1 MSQSGLLELR
11 PAISGSTAR
20 LGWLIALGAVVLG
33 VLGVYFTANSGTP
46 TAVVAGDFAILIAA
60 VLAGRSCAH
69 AAWRGGVN
77 ARAWTLMSVAAY
89 VWAAGMAVWTY
100 FGLANDHVYPFPSL
114 ADALFLAYSVPAA
127 VALLS
132 FKRPGGTTRVGLA
145 RTVLDAAVI
154 AGSVLVIS
162 WYTALGPAFSAEGDP
177 LTRLTSMGYPVV
189 DLVITSLVLVL
200 GMRRQPGERL
210 PWLCFGGGLLVLTIT
225 DSIYVRLTF
234 EGVTGVTG
242 SPLALG
248 WIGAFLLI
256 ALAPLLPYAENPRP
270 DRKAFALALELL
282 PYVPILVAVMMIAQE
297 HVSEMSA
304 FLLTVARTTVACI
317 LVRQVLII
325 IENLTLTTGLEQ
337 EVAART
343 AELEGLGA
351 IVNSST
357 DAILSTTPEGVIT
370 SWNPGA
376 ERQYGYSAEEAIGRD
391 ARFLL
396 PPGSTD
402 GDDEVVEQLL
412 ESGEATSFET
422 EHLAKDGALIPVSV
436 TVSPIRKDGNLR
448 GIAVISRDITLRRA
462 AEQELKAAR
471 EAALE
476 SSRLKSEFLATMSH
490 EIRTPMNGVVGLTA
504 LLLETP
510 LDHTQKQYAQGV
522 KGAGEALL
530 SLINDILDFS
540 KLEAGKVDL
549 DIRAFDPRVL
559 VEEVA
564 GLLTEPA
571 QAKNLELIAYCEP
584 DVPARLHGD
593 SGRIRQILLNLA
605 SNAVKFTGAGEVS
618 IRVTTETPDANPG
631 ATAMVCFEVRDTG
644 IGIDPAH
651 HARLFESF
659 SQADASTT
667 RRYGGT
673 GLGLAICSRLTE
685 AMGGEI
691 GLNSAPGDG
700 STFWFRIPVPV
711 ALPSTDPVPAAGF
724 LTGLR
729 VLVVDDNA
737 TNRLVLESQLR
748 GWKLQPEA
756 VPDARAALAR
766 AHEAAAD
773 GVPFHLAVLDLC
785 MPDTDGLELA
795 RELKADAALADIEL
809 IMLTSTMQVNAAEI
823 ADAGVREWLMKPVRS
838 SEFYNRLIRL
848 MSTSE
853 HHAPAPLVFGRP
865 SEADSS
871 FESYGSSPESSPE
884 SSHETSADSSPVSSL
899 RGASRGRILV
909 VEDNDVNQLVAR
921 ATVTKFGYAVDVVAD
936 GAEAVA
942 ATASTRYAAVLMD
955 CHMPVMDG
963 FEATRVIR
971 RRDDGAS
978 HLPIIAMTAGAL
990 DGDRERCLA
999 AGMDDYLAKPVDA
1012 AELEAALARWVPEQ
1026 DTERSGPPEPVALQ
1040 REEAPQHES
1049 LQHEA
1054 PQLLAVTGGGAPAL
1068 DADRLA
1074 MLRGLGPED
1083 GLGLLPATT
1092 EAFRK
1097 DVPARLA
1104 ALREAVTDG
1113 GGLALA
1119 QAAHALKG
1127 AAANIGATAVASLCG
1142 ELEVLGR
1149 SGMLDGGPQ
1158 LVSRL
1163 EAALVRVDFEL
1174 DLALEVAQ

>member
-1 MSQSGLLELR
+1 M
-11 PAISGSTAR
+11 

-33 VLGVYFTANSGTP
+33 VLGAFFAANTGTP
-46 TAVVAGDFAILIAA
+46 AAMVAGDFAILVAA
-60 VLAGRSCAH
+60 LLAGFSCAR
-69 AAWRGGVN
+69 AARFGGVN
-77 ARAWTLMSVAAY
+77 ARAWTLMSAAAY
-89 VWAAGMAVWTY
+89 VWAAGQAMWTY
-100 FGLANDHVYPFPSL
+100 FGLANNHAYPFPSL
-114 ADALFLAYSVPAA
+114 ADVGFVGYSVPAA
-127 VALLS
+127 VALFS
-132 FKRPGGTTRVGLA
+132 FKRPGGNTRVGLL
-145 RTVLDAAVI
+145 RSVLDAAVI
-154 AGSVLVIS
+154 AGSVLAIS
-162 WYTALGPAFSAEGDP
+162 WYVVLGPAISSAGDL
-177 LTRLTSMGYPVV
+177 LTRLTTMAYPVV
-189 DLVITSLVLVL
+189 DVIITSLVLVL
-200 GMRRQPGERL
+200 AMRRQPGERL

-225 DSIYVRLTF
+225 DSIYVRLTYD
-234 EGVTGVTG
+234 GVTGVTG

-248 WIGAFLLI
+248 WIIAFLLI
-256 ALAPLLPYAENPRP
+256 ALAPLLPYAENPWP
-270 DRKAFALALELL
+270 DRRAFALAQELL
-282 PYVPILVAVMMIAQE
+282 PYAPILVAVVVIAAP
-297 HVSEMSA
+297 HVHEMSA
-304 FLLTVARTTVACI
+304 FMVVVAKVTVALI

-357 DAILSTTPEGVIT
+357 DAILSTTPEGIVT

-376 ERQYGYSAEEAIGRD
+376 ERQYGYSAEETIGRD

-396 PPGSTD
+396 PPGD
-402 GDDEVVEQLL
+402 IAGAAIVFEQIRA
-412 ESGEATSFET
+412 SGKAMSFEM
-422 EHLAKDGALIPVSV
+422 EHLTKDGAVIPVSM
-436 TVSPIRKDGNLR
+436 TVSPIRDDTGRLS
-448 GIAVISRDITLRRA
+448 GLGTIARDITLRRA
-462 AEQELKAAR
+462 AELELQAAR

-510 LDHTQKQYAQGV
+510 LDATQKQYAQGV

-530 SLINDILDFS
+530 ALINDILDFS

-549 DIRAFDPRVL
+549 DVRAFDPRVL

-571 QAKNLELIAYCEP
+571 QAKDLELIAFCEP

-605 SNAVKFTGAGEVS
+605 SNAVKFTAAGEVS
-618 IRVTTETPDANPG
+618 IRVKVETPDAEPG
-631 ATAMVCFEVRDTG
+631 ATATVYFEVRDTG
-644 IGIDPAH
+644 IGIDPTH

-673 GLGLAICSRLTE
+673 GLGLAICSRLTQ

-691 GLNSAPGDG
+691 GLDSVPEEG
-700 STFWFRIPVPV
+700 STFWFRIPLPV
-711 ALPSTDPVPAAGF
+711 APPSTDPVPAAGF

-748 GWKLQPEA
+748 GWKMQPEA
-756 VPDARAALAR
+756 VPDARTALAR

-853 HHAPAPLVFGRP
+853 HHAPTPSAPGRR
-865 SEADSS
+865 SAAE
-871 FESYGSSPESSPE
+871 SSPQSPAESSPE
-884 SSHETSADSSPVSSL
+884 SSL
-899 RGASRGRILV
+899 RVPSRGRILV
-909 VEDNDVNQLVAR
+909 VEDNEVNQLVAR

-942 ATASTRYAAVLMD
+942 ATASSRYAAVLMD

-971 RRDDGAS
+971 RRDGGAG

-1026 DTERSGPPEPVALQ
+1026 APLSSPDELAASQ
-1040 REEAPQHES
+1040 EAHQHD
-1049 LQHEA
+1049 A
-1054 PQLLAVTGGGAPAL
+1054 PRLLAVTGGGAPAL

-1074 MLRGLGPED
+1074 MLRDLGPED

-1104 ALREAVTDG
+1104 ALREAANNG
-1113 GGLALA
+1113 GGPALE

-1142 ELEVLGR
+1142 ELEDMGR
-1149 SGMLDGGPQ
+1149 GGTLDGGTQ

-1163 EAALVRVDFEL
+1163 EAELVRVNFEL

>member
-1 MSQSGLLELR
+1 VSQTGLLEKR
-11 PAISGSTAR
+11 PAISKSTAR

-33 VLGVYFTANSGTP
+33 VLGLYFAANSGTP
-46 TAVVAGDFAILIAA
+46 TALVAGDFAILIAA
-60 VLAGRSCAH
+60 VLAGRSCAS
-69 AAWRGGVN
+69 AAWRHGVN
-77 ARAWTLMSVAAY
+77 ARAWTLMSVASY
-89 VWAAGMAVWTY
+89 VWAAGMLVWTY

-127 VALLS
+127 VALFS
-132 FKRPGGTTRVGLA
+132 FRRPGGTTRVGLA

-154 AGSVLVIS
+154 AGSVLVVS
-162 WYTALGPAFSAEGDP
+162 WYTALGPAFSAEGDL

-189 DLVITSLVLVL
+189 DVVITSLVLAL

-210 PWLCFGGGLLVLTIT
+210 PWLCFGGGLLLLTIT
-225 DSIYVRLTF
+225 DSTYVRLTF
-234 EGVTGVTG
+234 DGVTGVTG

-270 DRKAFALALELL
+270 DRKAIALALELL
-282 PYVPILVAVMMIAQE
+282 PYAPILVAVMMIAQE

-304 FLLTVARTTVACI
+304 FLLAVARITVALI
-317 LVRQVLII
+317 LARQVLII

-351 IVNSST
+351 IVNSSS

-376 ERQYGYSAEEAIGRD
+376 QHQYGYTAGEAIGRD

-396 PPGSTD
+396 APG
-402 GDDEVVEQLL
+402 GIAGAAEVFDQLRA
-412 ESGEATSFET
+412 SGKAMSFEM
-422 EHLAKDGALIPVSV
+422 EHLTKDGAVISVSM
-436 TVSPIRKDGNLR
+436 TVSPIRDETGRLS
-448 GIAVISRDITLRRA
+448 GLATIARDITLRRA

-510 LDHTQKQYAQGV
+510 LDQTQKQYAQGV

-605 SNAVKFTGAGEVS
+605 SNAVKFTAAGEVS
-618 IRVTTETPDANPG
+618 IRVTTETPDAKPG
-631 ATAMVCFEVRDTG
+631 VTAMVCFEVRDTG

-691 GLNSAPGDG
+691 GLDSAPGDG

-823 ADAGVREWLMKPVRS
+823 ADSGVREWLMKPVRS
-838 SEFYNRLIRL
+838 SEFYNRLVRL

-853 HHAPAPLVFGRP
+853 HHAPAPSASGRP
-865 SEADSS
+865 SDADLSS
-871 FESYGSSPESSPE
+871 ESTESSE
-884 SSHETSADSSPVSSL
+884 SSADSSAGLSL
-899 RGASRGRILV
+899 RGRPPELSRGRILV
-909 VEDNDVNQLVAR
+909 VEDNEVNQLVAR
-921 ATVTKFGYAVDVVAD
+921 ATVTKFGYTVDVVAD

-971 RRDDGAS
+971 RRDGAT

-999 AGMDDYLAKPVDA
+999 AGMDDYLSKPVDA
-1012 AELEAALARWVPEQ
+1012 AELEAALARWVPDQ
-1026 DTERSGPPEPVALQ
+1026 
-1040 REEAPQHES
+1040 APQLTAPQE
-1049 LQHEA
+1049 LEA
-1054 PQLLAVTGGGAPAL
+1054 PQLEEAYQQPEAPQPLGVTGGGAPAL

-1074 MLRGLGPED
+1074 MLRDLGPED

-1104 ALREAVTDG
+1104 ALREAVTG
-1113 GGLALA
+1113 GGGPALA

-1127 AAANIGATAVASLCG
+1127 AAANIGATAVTSLCG
-1142 ELEVLGR
+1142 ELEAMGR
-1149 SGMLDGGPQ
+1149 SGRLDGGPQ

-1163 EAALVRVDFEL
+1163 EAELVRVDFEL

>member
-1 MSQSGLLELR
+1 MSQTGLLEQR
-11 PAISGSTAR
+11 SANGMGTAR
-20 LGWLIALGAVVLG
+20 LLWIVVPAVVVLA
-33 VLGVYFTANSGTP
+33 VLGLFFSANNGTP
-46 TAVVAGDFAILIAA
+46 TAIVAGDLSILVAAI
-60 VLAGRSCAH
+60 LAGRSCAH
-69 AAWRGGVN
+69 AARRGGVN

-89 VWAAGMAVWTY
+89 VWAAGMLVWTY
-100 FGLANDHVYPFPSL
+100 FGLANNHVYPFPSL

-127 VALLS
+127 IALFS
-132 FKRPGGTTRVGLA
+132 FKRPGGSTRVGLV
-145 RTVLDAAVI
+145 RTALDAAVI
-154 AGSVLVIS
+154 AGSVLVVS
-162 WYTALGPAFSAEGDP
+162 WYTALGQAFSAEGDL
-177 LTRLTSMGYPVV
+177 LTRLTTMGYPVV
-189 DLVITSLVLVL
+189 DVIMTSLVLAL

-210 PWLCFGGGLLVLTIT
+210 PWLCFGGGLLVLTVT

-234 EGVTGVTG
+234 DGITGVTG

-282 PYVPILVAVMMIAQE
+282 PYAPILLALIVIAAP
-297 HVSEMSA
+297 HISEMSP
-304 FLLTVARTTVACI
+304 FLLTVARLTVACI

-325 IENLTLTTGLEQ
+325 IQNLTLTTGLER

-351 IVNSST
+351 IVNSSS
-357 DAILSTTPEGVIT
+357 DAILSTTPEGIIT

-376 ERQYGYSAEEAIGRD
+376 ERQYGHSAEEALGRD

-396 PPGSTD
+396 PPGSWD
-402 GDDEVVEQLL
+402 RDDEVFEQLRH
-412 ESGEATSFET
+412 SGEAMSFEI
-422 EHLAKDGALIPVSV
+422 EHLRKDGTVIPVSL
-436 TVSPIRKDGNLR
+436 TISPIREAGNVR
-448 GIAVISRDITLRRA
+448 GVAVIARDITLRRA

-510 LDHTQKQYAQGV
+510 LNETQKQYAQGV

-530 SLINDILDFS
+530 ALINDILDFS

-549 DIRAFDPRVL
+549 DVRPFDPRLL

-571 QAKNLELIAYCEP
+571 QVKDLELIAYCDP
-584 DVPARLHGD
+584 NVPARLLGD
-593 SGRIRQILLNLA
+593 SGRIRQVLLNLA
-605 SNAVKFTGAGEVS
+605 SNAVKFTAAGEVS
-618 IRVTTETPDANPG
+618 IRVGVETPGTAPG
-631 ATAMVCFEVRDTG
+631 ATATVYFEVRDTG

-673 GLGLAICSRLTE
+673 GLGLAICRRLTE
-685 AMGGEI
+685 VMNGEI
-691 GLNSAPGDG
+691 GVDSVPEEG
-700 STFWFRIPVPV
+700 STFWFRIPLPV
-711 ALPSTDPVPAAGF
+711 APPSTDPVPAAGF
-724 LTGLR
+724 LAGLR

-756 VPDARAALAR
+756 VPDAATALVR
-766 AHEAAAD
+766 AHEASAA
-773 GVPFHLAVLDLC
+773 GKPFDLAVLDLC

-795 RELKADAALADIEL
+795 RRMQADAGLADIQL

-823 ADAGVREWLMKPVRS
+823 AGAGVREWLMKPVRS
-838 SEFYNRLIRL
+838 SEFYNRLVRL
-848 MSTSE
+848 MSTRE
-853 HHAPAPLVFGRP
+853 HAAPSPAPSSSVPEPTPAEP
-865 SEADSS
+865 SA
-871 FESYGSSPESSPE
+871 PEGP
-884 SSHETSADSSPVSSL
+884 
-899 RGASRGRILV
+899 SRGRILV
-909 VEDNDVNQLVAR
+909 VEDNEVNQLVAR
-921 ATVTKFGYAVDVVAD
+921 ATVTKFGYAVDVVAN
-936 GAEAVA
+936 GAEAVE
-942 ATASTRYAAVLMD
+942 ATARSQYAAVLMD

-971 RRDDGAS
+971 RRDGRHS
-978 HLPIIAMTAGAL
+978 RLPIIAMTAGAL

-999 AGMDDYLAKPVDA
+999 AGMDDYLSKPVNA
-1012 AELEAALARWVPEQ
+1012 TELEAALARWVP
-1026 DTERSGPPEPVALQ
+1026 DD
-1040 REEAPQHES
+1040 
-1049 LQHEA
+1049 A
-1054 PQLLAVTGGGAPAL
+1054 PQLLAVTGGRPPSV
-1068 DADRLA
+1068 DPDRLA
-1074 MLRGLGPED
+1074 MLRDLGPAD
-1083 GLGLLPATT
+1083 GLGLLPAAA

-1097 DVPARLA
+1097 DIPARVAVLRESVHNGGGA
-1104 ALREAVTDG
+1104 ALV
-1113 GGLALA
+1113 

-1127 AAANIGATAVASLCG
+1127 AAANIGATAVATLCG
-1142 ELEVLGR
+1142 ELEQMGR
-1149 SGMLDGGPQ
+1149 SGKHDGGPE

-1163 EAALVRVDFEL
+1163 EAELVHVNFEL
-1174 DLALEVAQ
+1174 DLALEGAR

>member
-1 MSQSGLLELR
+1 MSQTGLLEQR
-11 PAISGSTAR
+11 PATGTRTAT
-20 LGWLIALGAVVLG
+20 LVWLIALGAVVLA
-33 VLGVYFTANSGTP
+33 VLGLYFAANNGTP
-46 TAVVAGDFAILIAA
+46 AALVTGDLSILLAAI
-60 VLAGRSCAH
+60 LAGRSCA
-69 AAWRGGVN
+69 AAARRGGVN
-77 ARAWTLMSVAAY
+77 ARAWTLMSMAAY
-89 VWAAGMAVWTY
+89 VWAAGQLVWTY
-100 FGLANDHVYPFPSL
+100 YGLANDHVYPFPSL
-114 ADALFLAYSVPAA
+114 ADVLFLSYSVPAA
-127 VALLS
+127 VALFS
-132 FKRPGGTTRVGLA
+132 FRRPGGTTRVGLA

-154 AGSVLVIS
+154 AGAVLVVS
-162 WYTALGPAFSAEGDP
+162 WYTALGPAFSAEGDL
-177 LTRLTSMGYPVV
+177 LTRLASMGYPVV
-189 DLVITSLVLVL
+189 DVVITSLILVL

-225 DSIYVRLTF
+225 DSTYVRLTF

-282 PYVPILVAVMMIAQE
+282 PYAPILIAVMMIAQP

-304 FLLTVARTTVACI
+304 FLLVVARVTVALI

-351 IVNSST
+351 IVNSSS
-357 DAILSTTPEGVIT
+357 DAILSTTPEGIIT

-376 ERQYGYSAEEAIGRD
+376 ELQYGYSAEEALGRD

-396 PPGSTD
+396 PPD
-402 GDDEVVEQLL
+402 GTAAAAEIFDNLRA
-412 ESGEATSFET
+412 GGKAMSFEM
-422 EHLAKDGALIPVSV
+422 EHLSKDGTVIPVSM
-436 TVSPIRKDGNLR
+436 TVSPIRDDTGRLS
-448 GIAVISRDITLRRA
+448 GLATIARDITLRRA

-510 LDHTQKQYAQGV
+510 LDETQQQYAQGV

-549 DIRAFDPRVL
+549 DVRPFDPRAL

-571 QAKNLELIAYCEP
+571 QVKNLELIAYCEP
-584 DVPARLHGD
+584 AVPARLHGD

-605 SNAVKFTGAGEVS
+605 SNAVKFTAAGEVS
-618 IRVTTETPDANPG
+618 IQVKVETPDAQPG
-631 ATAMVCFEVRDTG
+631 ATAMVYFEVRDTG
-644 IGIDPAH
+644 IGIDPAD

-673 GLGLAICSRLTE
+673 GLGLAICRRLTE
-685 AMGGEI
+685 AMDGEI
-691 GLNSAPGDG
+691 GLDSVLEEG
-700 STFWFRIPVPV
+700 STFWFRIPLPV
-711 ALPSTDPVPAAGF
+711 APPSTDPVPAAGF
-724 LTGLR
+724 LAGLR

-756 VPDARAALAR
+756 VPDAKAALAR
-766 AHEAAAD
+766 AREAAAA
-773 GVPFHLAVLDLC
+773 GEPFDLAVLDLC
-785 MPDTDGLELA
+785 MPDTDGLALA
-795 RELKADAALADIEL
+795 REIRADAGLADIEL

-823 ADAGVREWLMKPVRS
+823 AGAGVREWLMKPVRS
-838 SEFYNRLIRL
+838 SEFYNRLVRM
-848 MSTSE
+848 MSTRD
-853 HHAPAPLVFGRP
+853 HATATAAPATP
-865 SEADSS
+865 SPAAAPAA
-871 FESYGSSPESSPE
+871 GPATTPEGP
-884 SSHETSADSSPVSSL
+884 
-899 RGASRGRILV
+899 SRGRILV
-909 VEDNDVNQLVAR
+909 VEDNEVNQLVAR
-921 ATVTKFGYAVDVVAD
+921 ATVTKFGFAVDVVAD

-942 ATASTRYAAVLMD
+942 ATARSQYAAVLMD

-971 RRDDGAS
+971 RRDGKHS
-978 HLPIIAMTAGAL
+978 RLPIIAMTAGAL

-999 AGMDDYLAKPVDA
+999 AGMDDYLSKPVDA

-1026 DTERSGPPEPVALQ
+1026 
-1040 REEAPQHES
+1040 
-1049 LQHEA
+1049 A
-1054 PQLLAVTGGGAPAL
+1054 PQLLAITGGRPPSV
-1068 DADRLA
+1068 DPDRLA
-1074 MLRGLGPED
+1074 MLRDLGPED
-1083 GLGLLPATT
+1083 GFGLLPAAA

-1097 DVPARLA
+1097 DLPARLA
-1104 ALREAVTDG
+1104 VLRESVHNG
-1113 GGLALA
+1113 GGAALA

-1127 AAANIGATAVASLCG
+1127 AAANIGATAVATLCG
-1142 ELEVLGR
+1142 ELEVMGR
-1149 SGMLDGGPQ
+1149 SGKHDGGPQ
-1158 LVSRL
+1158 LVSQL
-1163 EAALVRVDFEL
+1163 EAELVKVNFEL

>member
-1 MSQSGLLELR
+1 MSQTGLLEKR
-11 PAISGSTAR
+11 SAISRSTAR
-20 LGWLIALGAVVLG
+20 LGWLIVLGAVVLG
-33 VLGVYFTANSGTP
+33 VLGLYFAANSGTSM
-46 TAVVAGDFAILIAA
+46 AVVAGDFAILLAA
-60 VLAGRSCAH
+60 MLAGRSCAR
-69 AAWRGGVN
+69 AARLGGVN

-89 VWAAGMAVWTY
+89 IWAGGQAVWTY

-132 FKRPGGTTRVGLA
+132 FKRPGGTTRVGLV

-154 AGSVLVIS
+154 AGSVLVVS
-162 WYTALGPAFSAEGDP
+162 WYTALGPAFSAEGDL

-189 DLVITSLVLVL
+189 DVVITSLVLVL

-225 DSIYVRLTF
+225 DSTYVKLTF
-234 EGVTGVTG
+234 DGVTGVTG

-270 DRKAFALALELL
+270 DRRAFALGLELL
-282 PYVPILVAVMMIAQE
+282 PYAPILVAVMMIAQPY
-297 HVSEMSA
+297 VSEMSA
-304 FLLTVARTTVACI
+304 FLLTVARLTVALI

-351 IVNSST
+351 IVNSSS
-357 DAILSTTPEGVIT
+357 DAILSTTPDGVIT

-376 ERQYGYSAEEAIGRD
+376 QHQYGYTAEEAIGRD

-396 PPGSTD
+396 APGSIAAAAEVF
-402 GDDEVVEQLL
+402 DELRA
-412 ESGEATSFET
+412 SGKAMSFEM
-422 EHLAKDGALIPVSV
+422 EHLTKDGAAISVSM
-436 TVSPIRKDGNLR
+436 TVSPIRDETGRLS
-448 GIAVISRDITLRRA
+448 GLATIARDITLRRA

-510 LDHTQKQYAQGV
+510 LDQTQKQYAQGV

-605 SNAVKFTGAGEVS
+605 SNAVKFTAAGEVS
-618 IRVTTETPDANPG
+618 IRVTTETPDAKPG
-631 ATAMVCFEVRDTG
+631 STAMLSFEVRDTG

-685 AMGGEI
+685 AMDGEI
-691 GLNSAPGDG
+691 GLDSAPGEG

-711 ALPSTDPVPAAGF
+711 APPSMDPVPAAGF

-823 ADAGVREWLMKPVRS
+823 AGAGVREWLMKPVRS
-838 SEFYNRLIRL
+838 SEFYNRLVRL

-853 HHAPAPLVFGRP
+853 HHAPAFSAVGRSSDADLSSESFAGSSAGLSLGGRP
-865 SEADSS
+865 LE
-871 FESYGSSPESSPE
+871 P
-884 SSHETSADSSPVSSL
+884 
-899 RGASRGRILV
+899 SRGRILV
-909 VEDNDVNQLVAR
+909 VEDNEVNQLVAR
-921 ATVTKFGYAVDVVAD
+921 ATVSKFGYAVDVVAD

-971 RRDDGAS
+971 RRDGAS

-999 AGMDDYLAKPVDA
+999 AGMDDYLSKPVDA
-1012 AELEAALARWVPEQ
+1012 AALEAALTRWVPEQ
-1026 DTERSGPPEPVALQ
+1026 GTLSSPEKVEATRPDDARQL
-1040 REEAPQHES
+1040 EAPG
-1049 LQHEA
+1049 
-1054 PQLLAVTGGGAPAL
+1054 LLAVTGGGAPAL

-1092 EAFRK
+1092 AAFRK

-1104 ALREAVTDG
+1104 ALHEAVTNG
-1113 GGLALA
+1113 GGPALA
-1119 QAAHALKG
+1119 QVAHALKG

-1142 ELEVLGR
+1142 KLEDMGR
-1149 SGMLDGGPQ
+1149 NGKLDGGPQ

-1163 EAALVRVDFEL
+1163 EVELMRVDFEL
-1174 DLALEVAQ
+1174 NLALEVA

>member
-1 MSQSGLLELR
+1 MSQNGLLEQR
-11 PAISGSTAR
+11 PATVRSTAA
-20 LGWLIALGAVVLG
+20 LGWLVVPAAVVVG
-33 VLGVYFTANSGTP
+33 VLGLFFAANSGTP
-46 TAVVAGDFAILIAA
+46 AAMVAGDFSILAAA
-60 VLAGRSCAH
+60 VLAGHSCGR
-69 AAWRGGVN
+69 AALRGGVN

-89 VWAAGMAVWTY
+89 VWAAGQAVWTY
-100 FGLANDHVYPFPSL
+100 YGLTNDHAYPFPSL
-114 ADALFLAYSVPAA
+114 ADVGFVGYSLPAAIALF
-127 VALLS
+127 S
-132 FKRPGGTTRVGLA
+132 FKRPGGTTRVGLL
-145 RTVLDAAVI
+145 RSVLDAAVI
-154 AGSVLVIS
+154 AGSVLAIS
-162 WYTALGPAFSAEGDP
+162 WYMALGPAISAEGDV
-177 LTRLTSMGYPVV
+177 LSRLTTMAYPVV
-189 DLVITSLVLVL
+189 DVIITSLVLVL

-210 PWLCFGGGLLVLTIT
+210 PWLCFGGGLLVLTVT
-225 DSIYVRLTF
+225 DSIYVRLTSD
-234 EGVTGVTG
+234 GVTGVTG

-248 WIGAFLLI
+248 WIIAFLLI
-256 ALAPLLPYAENPRP
+256 ALAPLVPYAEDPRP

-282 PYVPILVAVMMIAQE
+282 PYAPILVALMVLAAP
-297 HVSEMSA
+297 HVQEMST
-304 FLLTVARTTVACI
+304 FLLVVARVTVALI

-357 DAILSTTPEGVIT
+357 DAILSTTPYGIIT

-376 ERQYGYSAEEAIGRD
+376 ELQYGYTAEEAIGRD

-396 PPGSTD
+396 PPG
-402 GDDEVVEQLL
+402 GIAGAAKVFEQIRA
-412 ESGEATSFET
+412 SGKAMSFEM
-422 EHLAKDGALIPVSV
+422 EHLTKDGAVIPVSM
-436 TVSPIRKDGNLR
+436 TVSPIRDDTGRLS
-448 GIAVISRDITLRRA
+448 GLGTIARDITLRRA
-462 AEQELKAAR
+462 AELELKAAR

-510 LDHTQKQYAQGV
+510 LDQTQKQYAQGV

-549 DIRAFDPRVL
+549 DIRAFDPRAL

-571 QAKNLELIAYCEP
+571 QAKSLELIAYCEP

-605 SNAVKFTGAGEVS
+605 SNAVKFTAAGEVS
-618 IRVTTETPDANPG
+618 IRVTTETPDAKPG
-631 ATAMVCFEVRDTG
+631 ATAMVCFEIRDTG
-644 IGIDPAH
+644 IGINPLH

-685 AMGGEI
+685 AMNGEI
-691 GLNSAPGDG
+691 GLDSALGEG

-711 ALPSTDPVPAAGF
+711 APPSTDPVPAAGF

-756 VPDARAALAR
+756 VPDARAALAL
-766 AHEAAAD
+766 AHEAAAA

-795 RELKADAALADIEL
+795 RELKADAALADMEL

-853 HHAPAPLVFGRP
+853 HHAPAALGFGQHSDAEP
-865 SEADSS
+865 SAESS
-871 FESYGSSPESSPE
+871 GSSPESSPE
-884 SSHETSADSSPVSSL
+884 SSADSSDASSL

-909 VEDNDVNQLVAR
+909 VEDNEVNQLVAR

-942 ATASTRYAAVLMD
+942 ATASTRYAAILMD

-971 RRDDGAS
+971 RRGGRAG

-999 AGMDDYLAKPVDA
+999 AGMDDYLSKPVDA

-1026 DTERSGPPEPVALQ
+1026 APLSSPEELAAPQL
-1040 REEAPQHES
+1040 EEAPQHES
-1049 LQHEA
+1049 PQQVA

-1083 GLGLLPATT
+1083 GLGMLPATT

-1104 ALREAVTDG
+1104 ALREAVNDG
-1113 GGLALA
+1113 GGPALA

>member
-1 MSQSGLLELR
+1 MPQKGLLEHR
-11 PAISGSTAR
+11 PATGGSMAK
-20 LGWLIALGAVVLG
+20 LGWLMVPGAVVLG
-33 VLGVYFTANSGTP
+33 VLGLFFSANSGT
-46 TAVVAGDFAILIAA
+46 AVAIVAGDFAILTAA
-60 VLAGRSCAH
+60 LLAGFSCGR
-69 AAWRGGVN
+69 AALRGGAN

-100 FGLANDHVYPFPSL
+100 FGLANNHVYPFPSL

-127 VALLS
+127 IALFS
-132 FKRPGGTTRVGLA
+132 FKRPGGTTRVGLV
-145 RTVLDAAVI
+145 RTALDAAVI

-162 WYTALGPAFSAEGDP
+162 WYTALGPAISSEGDF
-177 LTRLTSMGYPVV
+177 LTRLTTMGYPVV
-189 DLVITSLVLVL
+189 DVVMTSLVLAL

-234 EGVTGVTG
+234 DGVTGVTG

-256 ALAPLLPYAENPRP
+256 ALAPLVPYAEKPRP

-282 PYVPILVAVMMIAQE
+282 PYAPILVAVVTVA
-297 HVSEMSA
+297 SPYANEMSA
-304 FLLTVARTTVACI
+304 FLLVVARTTVALI
-317 LVRQVLII
+317 LLRQVLII

-357 DAILSTTPEGVIT
+357 DAILSTTPEGIIT

-376 ERQYGYSAEEAIGRD
+376 ERQYGYTAEEVVGRD

-396 PPGSTD
+396 PPGNPYS
-402 GDDEVVEQLL
+402 DDEVFEQLRG
-412 ESGEATSFET
+412 SGEAVSFET
-422 EHLAKDGALIPVSV
+422 EHLRKDGTVIPVSV
-436 TVSPIRKDGNLR
+436 TISPIREAGKVR
-448 GIAVISRDITLRRA
+448 GIAVIARDITLRRA
-462 AEQELKAAR
+462 AEQELQAAR
-471 EAALE
+471 VAALE

-510 LDHTQKQYAQGV
+510 LDETQKQYAQGV

-530 SLINDILDFS
+530 ALINDILDFS

-549 DIRAFDPRVL
+549 DVRPFDPRVL

-571 QAKNLELIAYCEP
+571 QVKDLELIAYCEP
-584 DVPARLHGD
+584 GVPARFHGD

-605 SNAVKFTGAGEVS
+605 SNAVKFTAAGEVS
-618 IRVTTETPDANPG
+618 IRVKVDTPDAKSG
-631 ATAMVCFEVRDTG
+631 ATAMVYFEVRDTG

-673 GLGLAICSRLTE
+673 GLGLAICRRLTE
-685 AMGGEI
+685 AMDGEI
-691 GLNSAPGDG
+691 GLDSVPGEG
-700 STFWFRIPVPV
+700 STFWFRIPLPV
-711 ALPSTDPVPAAGF
+711 APPSTDPLPAAGF
-724 LTGLR
+724 LAGLR

-756 VPDARAALAR
+756 VPDAEAALAR
-766 AHEAAAD
+766 ARAAKAA
-773 GVPFHLAVLDLC
+773 GEPFDLAVLDLC

-795 RELKADAALADIEL
+795 RKIKADAGLADIEL
-809 IMLTSTMQVNAAEI
+809 IMLTSSMQVDAAEI
-823 ADAGVREWLMKPVRS
+823 AGSGVREWLMKPVRS
-838 SEFYNRLIRL
+838 SEFYNRLVRL
-848 MSTSE
+848 MSTGK
-853 HHAPAPLVFGRP
+853 HAAPAAAVAP
-865 SEADSS
+865 SSLKPAPAEPSAAGFPADRLSADGSS
-871 FESYGSSPESSPE
+871 AGGSSPWE
-884 SSHETSADSSPVSSL
+884 L
-899 RGASRGRILV
+899 SRGRILV
-909 VEDNDVNQLVAR
+909 VEDNGVNQLVAR
-921 ATVTKFGYAVDVVAD
+921 ASVTKLGYAVDVVAD
-936 GAEAVA
+936 GAQAVA
-942 ATASTRYAAVLMD
+942 ATARSQYAAVLMD

-971 RRDDGAS
+971 GRDGKHS
-978 HLPIIAMTAGAL
+978 RLPIIAMTAGAL

-1012 AELEAALARWVPEQ
+1012 AELEAALARWVPRQ
-1026 DTERSGPPEPVALQ
+1026 
-1040 REEAPQHES
+1040 
-1049 LQHEA
+1049 A
-1054 PQLLAVTGGGAPAL
+1054 PQLLAVTGGRPPSV
-1068 DADRLA
+1068 DPDRLA
-1074 MLRGLGPED
+1074 VLRDLGPED
-1083 GLGLLPATT
+1083 GLGLLPAAA

-1097 DVPARLA
+1097 DAPQRLA
-1104 ALREAVTDG
+1104 ALRESVHNG
-1113 GGLALA
+1113 GGPGLA

-1127 AAANIGATAVASLCG
+1127 AAANIGATAVAALCG
-1142 ELEVLGR
+1142 ELEEMGR
-1149 SGMLDGGPQ
+1149 SGTHDGGAQ

-1163 EAALVRVDFEL
+1163 EAELVHVDREL
-1174 DLALEVAQ
+1174 DAALEVAQ

>member
-1 MSQSGLLELR
+1 MSQTGLLEKR
-11 PAISGSTAR
+11 PAISRSTAR

-33 VLGVYFTANSGTP
+33 VLGVYFAANSGTP
-46 TAVVAGDFAILIAA
+46 TALVAGDFAILLSAA
-60 VLAGRSCAH
+60 LAGRSCAH
-69 AAWRGGVN
+69 VARRGGVN

-89 VWAAGMAVWTY
+89 VWAAGQAVWTY
-100 FGLANDHVYPFPSL
+100 YGLANNHVYPFPSL
-114 ADALFLAYSVPAA
+114 ADALFLAYSVPAG
-127 VALLS
+127 VALFS

-154 AGSVLVIS
+154 AGSVLVVS
-162 WYTALGPAFSAEGDP
+162 WYTALGPAFSADGDL

-189 DLVITSLVLVL
+189 DVVITSLVLVL

-225 DSIYVRLTF
+225 DSTYVRLTF
-234 EGVTGVTG
+234 DGVTGVTG

-282 PYVPILVAVMMIAQE
+282 PYVPILVALMVLAAP
-297 HVSEMSA
+297 HVHEMST
-304 FLLTVARTTVACI
+304 FLLVVARATVALI

-337 EVAART
+337 EVVART

-357 DAILSTTPEGVIT
+357 NAILSTTPDGIIT

-376 ERQYGYSAEEAIGRD
+376 QHQYGYTAAEAIGRD

-402 GDDEVVEQLL
+402 GDDEVFEQLRDG
-412 ESGEATSFET
+412 GEAMSFET
-422 EHLAKDGALIPVSV
+422 EHLRKDGAIIPVSL
-436 TVSPIRKDGNLR
+436 TISPIREGATVR
-448 GIAVISRDITLRRA
+448 GVAVIARDITLRRA
-462 AEQELKAAR
+462 AELELKAAR

-510 LDHTQKQYAQGV
+510 LDQTQKQYAQGV

-549 DIRAFDPRVL
+549 DVRAFDPRVL

-584 DVPARLHGD
+584 GVPARLHGD
-593 SGRIRQILLNLA
+593 SGRIRQVLLNLA
-605 SNAVKFTGAGEVS
+605 SNAVKFTAAGEVS
-618 IRVTTETPDANPG
+618 IRVTTETPDAKPG
-631 ATAMVCFEVRDTG
+631 ATAMVSFEVRDTG
-644 IGIDPAH
+644 IGIDPSH

-685 AMGGEI
+685 AMDGEI
-691 GLNSAPGDG
+691 GLDSALGEG

-711 ALPSTDPVPAAGF
+711 APPSTDPVPAARF

-766 AHEAAAD
+766 AHEAAAA

-853 HHAPAPLVFGRP
+853 HHAPAALGSGRP
-865 SEADSS
+865 SDAEPSAESS
-871 FESYGSSPESSPE
+871 GSSPGSSPESS
-884 SSHETSADSSPVSSL
+884 TDSSDASSL

-921 ATVTKFGYAVDVVAD
+921 ATVIKFGYAVDVVAD

-999 AGMDDYLAKPVDA
+999 AGMDDYLSKPVDA

-1026 DTERSGPPEPVALQ
+1026 APQISSPQEL
-1040 REEAPQHES
+1040 EAPQLDEAP
-1049 LQHEA
+1049 QQEA
-1054 PQLLAVTGGGAPAL
+1054 PQLLAVTGGRPPAL

-1074 MLRGLGPED
+1074 MLRDLGPED

-1104 ALREAVTDG
+1104 ALREAVTNG
-1113 GGLALA
+1113 GGPALA

-1127 AAANIGATAVASLCG
+1127 AAANIGATAVASLSG
-1142 ELEVLGR
+1142 ELEDMGR
-1149 SGMLDGGPQ
+1149 SGKLDGGRQ

-1163 EAALVRVDFEL
+1163 EAELVRVDFEL

>member
-1 MSQSGLLELR
+1 MSQTGLLEQR
-11 PAISGSTAR
+11 PATGTSKAT
-20 LGWLIALGAVVLG
+20 LVWLIACGAVVLA
-33 VLGVYFTANSGTP
+33 VLGLFFAANSGTP
-46 TAVVAGDFAILIAA
+46 AAVVAGDFSILLAA
-60 VLAGRSCAH
+60 MLAGRSCA
-69 AAWRGGVN
+69 AAARRGGVN

-100 FGLANDHVYPFPSL
+100 YGLANNHEYPFPSL

-127 VALLS
+127 VALFS
-132 FKRPGGTTRVGLA
+132 FRRPGGTTRVGLA

-154 AGSVLVIS
+154 AGAVLVVS
-162 WYTALGPAFSAEGDP
+162 WYTALGPAFSAEGDL
-177 LTRLTSMGYPVV
+177 LTRLATMGYPVV
-189 DLVITSLVLVL
+189 DVVITSLVLVL

-210 PWLCFGGGLLVLTIT
+210 PWLCFGGGLLVLTVT
-225 DSIYVRLTF
+225 DSTYVRLTF
-234 EGVTGVTG
+234 DGVTGVTG

-282 PYVPILVAVMMIAQE
+282 PYAPILVALMMIAQP

-304 FLLTVARTTVACI
+304 FLLAVARITVALI
-317 LVRQVLII
+317 LVRQVLIV

-351 IVNSST
+351 IVNSSS
-357 DAILSTTPEGVIT
+357 DAILSTTPEGIIT

-376 ERQYGYSAEEAIGRD
+376 ERQYGYTAEEALGRD

-396 PPGSTD
+396 PPDSTVGD
-402 GDDEVVEQLL
+402 GEVFEQLRD
-412 ESGEATSFET
+412 SGEAMSFEI
-422 EHLAKDGALIPVSV
+422 EHRRKDGTVVPVSL
-436 TVSPIRKDGNLR
+436 TISPIREAGKVR
-448 GIAVISRDITLRRA
+448 GIAVIARDITLRRA

-510 LDHTQKQYAQGV
+510 LEETQKQYAQGV

-530 SLINDILDFS
+530 ALINDILDFS

-549 DIRAFDPRVL
+549 DVRPFDPRTL

-571 QAKNLELIAYCEP
+571 QAKDLELIAYCEP
-584 DVPARLHGD
+584 DVPARLQGD

-605 SNAVKFTGAGEVS
+605 SNAVKFTAAGEVS
-618 IRVTTETPDANPG
+618 IRVKVETPDAEPG
-631 ATAMVCFEVRDTG
+631 ATAMVYFEIRDTG
-644 IGIDPAH
+644 IGIDPSH

-673 GLGLAICSRLTE
+673 GLGLAICRRLTE
-685 AMGGEI
+685 SMDGEI
-691 GLNSAPGDG
+691 GLDSATGEG
-700 STFWFRIPVPV
+700 STFWFRIPLPV
-711 ALPSTDPVPAAGF
+711 APPSTDPVPAAGF

-756 VPDARAALAR
+756 VPDAASALAR
-766 AHEAAAD
+766 AHEAAA
-773 GVPFHLAVLDLC
+773 GGEPFDLAVLDLC

-795 RELKADAALADIEL
+795 RKIKADAGLADIEL

-823 ADAGVREWLMKPVRS
+823 AGAGVREWLMKPVRS
-838 SEFYNRLIRL
+838 SEFYNRLVRL
-848 MSTSE
+848 MSTRE
-853 HHAPAPLVFGRP
+853 HAVPFAAPGASAAGQASPEP
-865 SEADSS
+865 SEA
-871 FESYGSSPESSPE
+871 SPEGP
-884 SSHETSADSSPVSSL
+884 
-899 RGASRGRILV
+899 SRGRILV
-909 VEDNDVNQLVAR
+909 VEDNEVNQLVAR

-942 ATASTRYAAVLMD
+942 ATARSRYAAVLMD

-971 RRDDGAS
+971 RRDGRHS
-978 HLPIIAMTAGAL
+978 RLPIIAMTAGAL

-999 AGMDDYLAKPVDA
+999 AGMDDYLSKPVDA
-1012 AELEAALARWVPEQ
+1012 AELEAALARWVPDQ
-1026 DTERSGPPEPVALQ
+1026 
-1040 REEAPQHES
+1040 APR
-1049 LQHEA
+1049 
-1054 PQLLAVTGGGAPAL
+1054 LLAVTGGRPPSV
-1068 DADRLA
+1068 DPDRLA
-1074 MLRGLGPED
+1074 MLRDLGPED
-1083 GLGLLPATT
+1083 GLGLLRATV

-1104 ALREAVTDG
+1104 ALRESVHGSG
-1113 GGLALA
+1113 GPALV

-1127 AAANIGATAVASLCG
+1127 AAANIGATAVATLCG
-1142 ELEVLGR
+1142 ELEEMGR
-1149 SGMLDGGPQ
+1149 NGKHDDGPQ
-1158 LVSRL
+1158 LVGRL
-1163 EAALVRVDFEL
+1163 EDELVRVNFEL

>member
-1 MSQSGLLELR
+1 MSQTGLLNQR
-11 PAISGSTAR
+11 PAIGKRMAIW
-20 LGWLIALGAVVLG
+20 GWLIVFSAVVLG
-33 VLGVYFTANSGTP
+33 VLGLFLAANSGTP
-46 TAVVAGDFAILIAA
+46 AAMVAGDFAILVAA
-60 VLAGRSCAH
+60 ALAGRSCAR
-69 AAWRGGVN
+69 AARRGGVN

-89 VWAAGMAVWTY
+89 VWAAGQAVWTY
-100 FGLANDHVYPFPSL
+100 FGLANNHVYPFPSL
-114 ADALFLAYSVPAA
+114 ADALFLAHSVPAA
-127 VALLS
+127 VALFS
-132 FKRPGGTTRVGLA
+132 FKRPGGTTRVGLL
-145 RTVLDAAVI
+145 RPVLDAAVI
-154 AGSVLVIS
+154 AGSVLAIS
-162 WYTALGPAFSAEGDP
+162 WYVTLGPALSAEGNL
-177 LTRLTSMGYPVV
+177 LTRLTTMAYPVV
-189 DLVITSLVLVL
+189 DVIITSLVLVL

-210 PWLCFGGGLLVLTIT
+210 PWLCFGGGLLVLTVT
-225 DSIYVRLTF
+225 DSSYVRLTSD
-234 EGVTGVTG
+234 GVTGVTG

-248 WIGAFLLI
+248 WIIAFLLI
-256 ALAPLLPYAENPRP
+256 ALAPLVPYAENPRP
-270 DRKAFALALELL
+270 DRRAFALALELL
-282 PYVPILVAVMMIAQE
+282 PYAPILVAVVVLAAP
-297 HVSEMSA
+297 HVQEMST
-304 FLLTVARTTVACI
+304 FLLVVARVTMALV
-317 LVRQVLII
+317 LVRQVLIV

-357 DAILSTTPEGVIT
+357 DAILSTTPDGIIT

-376 ERQYGYSAEEAIGRD
+376 QHQYGYTAAEAIGRD

-402 GDDEVVEQLL
+402 GGDEVFEQLRDG
-412 ESGEATSFET
+412 GEAMSFET
-422 EHLAKDGALIPVSV
+422 EHLRKDGAIIPVSL
-436 TVSPIRKDGNLR
+436 TISPIREGATVR
-448 GIAVISRDITLRRA
+448 GIAVIARDITLRRA
-462 AEQELKAAR
+462 AELELKAAR

-504 LLLETP
+504 LLLETTP
-510 LDHTQKQYAQGV
+510 LDQTQKQYAQGV

-584 DVPARLHGD
+584 DVPARLQGD

-605 SNAVKFTGAGEVS
+605 SNAVKFTAAGEVS
-618 IRVTTETPDANPG
+618 IRVTTETPDAKPG

-644 IGIDPAH
+644 IGIDPSH

-685 AMGGEI
+685 AMDGEI
-691 GLNSAPGDG
+691 GLESVPEEG

-711 ALPSTDPVPAAGF
+711 APPSTDPVPAAGF

-766 AHEAAAD
+766 AHEAATA

-853 HHAPAPLVFGRP
+853 HHAPAASGSGRP
-865 SEADSS
+865 SDAEPSAESS
-871 FESYGSSPESSPE
+871 GSSPESSPE
-884 SSHETSADSSPVSSL
+884 SSDASSPESSL
-899 RGASRGRILV
+899 RGALRGRILV
-909 VEDNDVNQLVAR
+909 VEDNEVNQLVAR

-963 FEATRVIR
+963 FEATRIIR
-971 RRDDGAS
+971 RRDGGAS

-999 AGMDDYLAKPVDA
+999 AGMDDYLSKPVDA

-1026 DTERSGPPEPVALQ
+1026 ATERSAPPEPTAPQ
-1040 REEAPQHES
+1040 RE
-1049 LQHEA
+1049 EA
-1054 PQLLAVTGGGAPAL
+1054 PQLLAVTGGRPPAL

-1074 MLRGLGPED
+1074 MLRDLGPED

-1104 ALREAVTDG
+1104 ALREAVTNG
-1113 GGLALA
+1113 GGPALA

-1127 AAANIGATAVASLCG
+1127 AAANIGATAVASLSG
-1142 ELEVLGR
+1142 ELEDMGR
-1149 SGMLDGGPQ
+1149 SGKLDGGRQ

-1163 EAALVRVDFEL
+1163 EAELVRVDFEL

>member
-1 MSQSGLLELR
+1 MSQSGLLEQR
-11 PAISGSTAR
+11 PAKVKSTAT
-20 LGWLIALGAVVLG
+20 LGWRMVLAAVVLG
-33 VLGVYFTANSGTP
+33 VLGLFFTANSGTP
-46 TAVVAGDFAILIAA
+46 AAMVAGDFSILVAA
-60 VLAGRSCAH
+60 LLAGFSCGR
-69 AAWRGGVN
+69 AALRGGVN

-89 VWAAGMAVWTY
+89 VWAAGQAVWTY

-114 ADALFLAYSVPAA
+114 ADAGFVGYSVPAA
-127 VALLS
+127 VALFS
-132 FKRPGGTTRVGLA
+132 FKRPGGTTRGGLL

-154 AGSVLVIS
+154 AGSVLAVS
-162 WYTALGPAFSAEGDP
+162 WYTALGPAISSDGDL
-177 LTRLTSMGYPVV
+177 LTRLTTTAYPVV
-189 DLVITSLVLVL
+189 DVIITSLVLVL
-200 GMRRQPGERL
+200 AMRRQPGERL
-210 PWLCFGGGLLVLTIT
+210 PWFCFGGGLLVLTIT
-225 DSIYVRLTF
+225 DSTYVRLTF
-234 EGVTGVTG
+234 DGVTGVTG

-256 ALAPLLPYAENPRP
+256 ALAPLLPYAEKPRP
-270 DRKAFALALELL
+270 DRRAFALALELL
-282 PYVPILVAVMMIAQE
+282 PYAPILVAVVVVAAPLV
-297 HVSEMSA
+297 HEMSA
-304 FLLTVARTTVACI
+304 FLLVVARVTVALV

-351 IVNSST
+351 IVNSSP
-357 DAILSTTPEGVIT
+357 DAILSTTPAGIIT

-376 ERQYGYSAEEAIGRD
+376 EQQYGYTATEAIGND
-391 ARFLL
+391 VVLLLL
-396 PPGSTD
+396 PPGSTE
-402 GDDEVVEQLL
+402 GEEVFKHLRD
-412 ESGEATSFET
+412 SGEAMSFET
-422 EHLAKDGALIPVSV
+422 EHRRKDGVVFPVSV
-436 TVSPIRKDGNLR
+436 TISPIREGGMLR
-448 GIAVISRDITLRRA
+448 GVASIARDITLRRA
-462 AEQELKAAR
+462 AEQELQAAR

-510 LDHTQKQYAQGV
+510 LDETQKQYAQGV

-549 DIRAFDPRVL
+549 DVRAFDPRVL

-584 DVPARLHGD
+584 DVPARLQGD

-605 SNAVKFTGAGEVS
+605 SNAVKFTAAGEVS
-618 IRVTTETPDANPG
+618 IRVTTETPEAQPG

-644 IGIDPAH
+644 IGIDPSH

-685 AMGGEI
+685 AMEGEI
-691 GLNSAPGDG
+691 GLDSAPGEG
-700 STFWFRIPVPV
+700 STFWFRIPLPV
-711 ALPSTDPVPAAGF
+711 APPSTDPVPAAGF

-756 VPDARAALAR
+756 VPDARAAMAR
-766 AHEAAAD
+766 AHEAAAA
-773 GVPFHLAVLDLC
+773 GEPFHLAVLDLC

-838 SEFYNRLIRL
+838 SEFFNRLVRL

-853 HHAPAPLVFGRP
+853 HHAPAPSPSGRP
-865 SEADSS
+865 SD
-871 FESYGSSPESSPE
+871 GESSSEP
-884 SSHETSADSSPVSSL
+884 STAPSPGASL
-899 RGASRGRILV
+899 RGPSRGRILV
-909 VEDNDVNQLVAR
+909 VEDNEVNQLVAR

-942 ATASTRYAAVLMD
+942 ATARTRYAAVLMD

-971 RRDDGAS
+971 RRDGEANR
-978 HLPIIAMTAGAL
+978 LPIIAMTAGAL

-1012 AELEAALARWVPEQ
+1012 VELEAALARWVPG
-1026 DTERSGPPEPVALQ
+1026 RAPKLA
-1040 REEAPQHES
+1040 APQEPAAPQ
-1049 LQHEA
+1049 LQDA
-1054 PQLLAVTGGGAPAL
+1054 PRLQDSPQLLAVTGGRPPAL
-1068 DADRLA
+1068 DAERLA
-1074 MLRGLGPED
+1074 MLRDLGPGD
-1083 GLGLLPATT
+1083 GLGLLPAAT

-1104 ALREAVTDG
+1104 ALREAVTDAG
-1113 GGLALA
+1113 GQDLA

-1142 ELEVLGR
+1142 ELEEMGR
-1149 SGMLDGGPQ
+1149 SGKLDGGPQ

-1163 EAALVRVDFEL
+1163 EVELVRVG
-1174 DLALEVAQ
+1174 VA

>member
-1 MSQSGLLELR
+1 MSLTGLLEQR
-11 PAISGSTAR
+11 PATGTRKAT
-20 LGWLIALGAVVLG
+20 LVWLIASGAVVLA
-33 VLGVYFTANSGTP
+33 VLGLYFAANSGTP
-46 TAVVAGDFAILIAA
+46 AALVAGDFSILLAAI
-60 VLAGRSCAH
+60 LAGRSCA
-69 AAWRGGVN
+69 AAARRAGAN

-89 VWAAGMAVWTY
+89 VWAAGQLVWTY
-100 FGLANDHVYPFPSL
+100 YGLANNHVYPFPSL
-114 ADALFLAYSVPAA
+114 ADVLFLSYSVPAT
-127 VALLS
+127 VAL
-132 FKRPGGTTRVGLA
+132 FTFRRPGGTTRVGLA

-154 AGSVLVIS
+154 AGAVLVVS
-162 WYTALGPAFSAEGDP
+162 WYTALGPAFSAEGDL

-189 DLVITSLVLVL
+189 DVVITSLVLVL

-225 DSIYVRLTF
+225 DSTYVRLTF
-234 EGVTGVTG
+234 DGVTGVTG

-282 PYVPILVAVMMIAQE
+282 PYAPILLAVVMIAQP

-304 FLLTVARTTVACI
+304 FLLTVARVTVALI
-317 LVRQVLII
+317 LVRQILII

-337 EVAART
+337 QVAART

-351 IVNSST
+351 IVNSSS
-357 DAILSTTPEGVIT
+357 DAILSATPEGVIT

-422 EHLAKDGALIPVSV
+422 EHRAKDGAVIPVSV

-448 GIAVISRDITLRRA
+448 GIAVISRDITVRRA

-510 LDHTQKQYAQGV
+510 LDETQQQYAQGV

-530 SLINDILDFS
+530 ALINDILDFS

-549 DIRAFDPRVL
+549 DVRPFDPRAL

-571 QAKNLELIAYCEP
+571 QVKNLELIAYCEP
-584 DVPARLHGD
+584 GVPARLHGD

-605 SNAVKFTGAGEVS
+605 SNAVKFTAAGEVS
-618 IRVTTETPDANPG
+618 IQVKVETPDAQPG
-631 ATAMVCFEVRDTG
+631 ATAMVYFEVRDTG
-644 IGIDPAH
+644 IGIDPAD

-673 GLGLAICSRLTE
+673 GLGLAICRRLTE
-685 AMGGEI
+685 AMDGEI
-691 GLNSAPGDG
+691 GLDSVLEEG
-700 STFWFRIPVPV
+700 STFWFRIPLPV
-711 ALPSTDPVPAAGF
+711 APPSSDPAPAAGF
-724 LTGLR
+724 LAGLR

-756 VPDARAALAR
+756 VPDAKAALAR
-766 AHEAAAD
+766 AREATAA
-773 GVPFHLAVLDLC
+773 GEPFDLAVLDLC
-785 MPDTDGLELA
+785 MPDTDGLTLA
-795 RELKADAALADIEL
+795 RELKADAGLADIEL

-823 ADAGVREWLMKPVRS
+823 AAAGVREWLMKPVRS
-838 SEFYNRLIRL
+838 SEFYNRLVRL
-848 MSTSE
+848 MSSRE
-853 HHAPAPLVFGRP
+853 HAAATAVPAPAAAGAARAASAAEPA
-865 SEADSS
+865 ST
-871 FESYGSSPESSPE
+871 PEGP
-884 SSHETSADSSPVSSL
+884 
-899 RGASRGRILV
+899 SRGRILV
-909 VEDNDVNQLVAR
+909 VEDNEVNQLVAR
-921 ATVTKFGYAVDVVAD
+921 ATVTKFGFAVDVVAD

-942 ATASTRYAAVLMD
+942 ATARSQYAAVLMD

-971 RRDDGAS
+971 RRDGKHS
-978 HLPIIAMTAGAL
+978 RLPIIAMTAGAL

-999 AGMDDYLAKPVDA
+999 AGMDDYLSKPVDA
-1012 AELEAALARWVPEQ
+1012 AELEAALARWVPE
-1026 DTERSGPPEPVALQ
+1026 P
-1040 REEAPQHES
+1040 APQM
-1049 LQHEA
+1049 
-1054 PQLLAVTGGGAPAL
+1054 LAVTGGRPPSV
-1068 DADRLA
+1068 DPDRLA
-1074 MLRGLGPED
+1074 MLRELGPED
-1083 GLGLLPATT
+1083 GLGLLPAAA

-1097 DVPARLA
+1097 DAPGRLA
-1104 ALREAVTDG
+1104 VLRDSVHNG
-1113 GGLALA
+1113 GGQALT

-1127 AAANIGATAVASLCG
+1127 AAANIGATAVAALCG
-1142 ELEVLGR
+1142 ELEEMGR
-1149 SGMLDGGPQ
+1149 SGKHDGGPQ

-1163 EAALVRVDFEL
+1163 EAELVKVNFEL